1 MILIVLWRVS
11 FDMVF
16 AVLPA
21 VSFEIILV
29 VFFEN
34 GPNSFVSRSC
44 EISTCNNFRGY
55 CFIAYNN
62 YAAHDYFFS
71 QVLVTHEYS
80 PSNSIVWMKKK
91 LL

>member
-1 MILIVLWRVS
+1 MILIVLLRVS

-34 GPNSFVSRSC
+34 GPYSFVSRSIVVKLVHVIIL
-44 EISTCNNFRGY
+44 EVTVSFVMTIMKPM
-55 CFIAYNN
+55 II
-62 YAAHDYFFS
+62 FS
-71 QVLVTHEYS
+71 H
-80 PSNSIVWMKKK
+80 K
-91 LL
+91 